1 VADQIISLTGSKREG
16 KSVIMCSVAV
26 IFGGGFLSGLLTLVA
41 LQALGVYFFIKRLN
55 RKTHLQPQQQAS
67 HSSSPHQ
74 DLDPQQS
81 LYYAFNKKVSLLS
94 FNLY

>member
-1 VADQIISLTGSKREG
+1 
-16 KSVIMCSVAV
+16 MCSVAV
-26 IFGGGFLSGLLTLVA
+26 IFGGGFVSGLLTLVA

-55 RKTHLQPQQQAS
+55 RKNHLQPQQQAS